1 MATFNL
7 LITYP
12 DGEGPRIVAA
22 LRKRYSELNAAGVLV
37 VPTQAQAIEALRQ
50 SVLNSLRDIVLTE
63 EREAAVAAA
72 AASIVPVNP
81 T

>member
-1 MATFNL
+1 MASFNL

-22 LRKRYSELNAAGVLV
+22 LRKRYTELQPDGSVT
-37 VPTQAQAIEALRQ
+37 VPTQGQVIELFRQ
-50 SVLNSLRDIVLTE
+50 SVLGSLRDIVLSTE
-63 EREAAVAAA
+63 RDSAVQAAVAGV
-72 AASIVPVNP
+72 VPVNP